1 VTSFFDYFIGYT
13 VSLHVEAQ
21 NMMGELDTFEGGS
34 GLVLPIPEPKS
45 FTHDAWVKGT
55 NSSSGGLRTMRI
67 VMPLGMALEILQKC
81 DLNIFTTQA
90 GAVECWPEDLNSP
103 EQEVRFLNC
112 KNMNT
117 GSGAMQVTQVQ
128 REVPQGERK
137 IHCKSVEL
145 PLNYHQRMIRY
156 TFRTPP
162 KTGER
167 GETLEPAEWLQK
179 CNRYIKQWM
188 DLIIAEKKRQMH
200 LPEHLWPPWPPRSS
214 VSDVMTMP
222 MVMWLS
228 KAPRENK
235 TRKRKSEGQTCPAH
249 RGPPPP
255 PPPPH
260 AGYQPYM
267 SSAEAYWRGQ

>member
-1 VTSFFDYFIGYT
+1 MEQMED
-13 VSLHVEAQ
+13 L
-21 NMMGELDTFEGGS
+21 NTFEGG
-34 GLVLPIPEPKS
+34 GNLFFKIPEPLCTNS
-45 FTHDAWVKGT
+45 AWTRGT
-55 NSSSGGLRTMRI
+55 NSASGSLRSMRI
-67 VMPLGMALEILQKC
+67 VMPLAMALDILQKC

-90 GAVECWPEDLNSP
+90 GAVECWPEELNSP

-112 KNMNT
+112 RTMNE
-117 GSGAMQVTQVQ
+117 GSGAMQVTEVQ
-128 REVPQGERK
+128 REVPEDERK

-156 TFRTPP
+156 TFRVPP
-162 KTGER
+162 KVGEHGER
-167 GETLEPAEWLQK
+167 LEHSEWLKK
-179 CNRYIKQWM
+179 CSRYIQKWM
-188 DLIIAEKKRQMH
+188 DLIIAEKKRQMQ
-200 LPEHLWPPWPPRSS
+200 LPEDMWPPWPPHLS

-255 PPPPH
+255 PPHPY
-260 AGYQPYM
+260 AGYHPYIAGYHPYM
-267 SSAEAYWRGQ
+267 SSGSGMSGGYWR